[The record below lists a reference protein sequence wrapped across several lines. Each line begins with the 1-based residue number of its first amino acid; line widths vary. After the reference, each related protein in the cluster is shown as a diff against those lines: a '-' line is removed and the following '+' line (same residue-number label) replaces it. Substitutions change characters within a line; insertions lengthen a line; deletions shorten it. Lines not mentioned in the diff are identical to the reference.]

1 MVDAYQNENDMN
13 DEPNENDM
21 LLHSHQIISTVVK
34 YTFLTLLF
42 SFLNTL
48 SYLLKSMIR
57 RPTAAESPSLPAKA
71 AAPFKRIYNK
81 SFTSKHYIQNMKFNA
96 RKIKRLTCNGV
107 SSQVSSEVL
116 TMSKPHSVFNP
127 TLVT

>member
-1 MVDAYQNENDMN
+1 MMNPNKNDI
-13 DEPNENDM
+13 
-21 LLHSHQIISTVVK
+21 LLHPHQIISTVVK
-34 YTFLTLLF
+34 YTLANIAFLISYF

-48 SYLLKSMIR
+48 SYLLKSTIR
-57 RPTAAESPSLPAKA
+57 RPTAAETPSLPAKA
-71 AAPFKRIYNK
+71 AAPFKRTYNK
-81 SFTSKHYIQNMKFNA
+81 SFASKHYIQNMKFNA
-96 RKIKRLTCNGV
+96 RKIKKLTCNGV